1 MVNNTD
7 GKKDGCYLEGQ
18 GGKKTWGAVM
28 AAALLAGA
36 GFLYAGEEESP
47 APAAVS
53 DTERSALPKSG
64 GRQEIAGW
72 QKAEET
78 ETVRNP
84 FSLRHE
90 TAEEL
95 SQAVPEKP
103 EKPVEKAQPSVQEM
117 PKAKPPEPAGIL
129 PEAGEAPPAAPLL
142 RGVLEGEGGKIAM
155 IQIAGQT
162 ASLSAGE
169 SFQDCTVLAIEE
181 NSIVIQRRGQEKRLF
196 LPEY

>member
-1 MVNNTD
+1 ME
-7 GKKDGCYLEGQ
+7 LQ
-18 GGKKTWGAVM
+18 GEKKTWAAVM

-36 GFLYAGEEESP
+36 GFLYAGEEEAP

-53 DTERSALPKSG
+53 DTERNALPKPG

-78 ETVRNP
+78 EAVRNP

-90 TAEEL
+90 TAEEAP
-95 SQAVPEKP
+95 QAVPEKTEKPP
-103 EKPVEKAQPSVQEM
+103 EKALPPV
-117 PKAKPPEPAGIL
+117 PKMSKGKLPPEPAGSL
-129 PEAGEAPPAAPLL
+129 QVPGDVLPPAPMLKGL
-142 RGVLEGEGGKIAM
+142 LEGEGGKIAM

-169 SFQDCTVLAIEE
+169 SFQDCMVLAIEE
-181 NSIVIQRRGQEKRLF
+181 NSVVIRSGGQERRLF